1 MIFTFL
7 IIGLVFGLYMAWNIG
22 ANDVANAMGTSVGS
36 KALTIRQALII
47 AAIFE
52 FGGAF
57 LVGGHVT
64 QTVKKGIIDIDTFT
78 GRPEVFVTVM
88 LAALLAAGIWLQL
101 ATWKGLPVS
110 TSHSIVGGVAGAGVA
125 AAGMNGV
132 DWYKLGFIGV
142 SWVLSPIV
150 GAAIA
155 FIVFRFISSVI
166 MSSKDRDKRIQKF
179 APFLSGTV
187 IFVLTLSM
195 IYKGLKK
202 AHLDFLA
209 KLSFFQ
215 AAAAAAL
222 LGCLFGVTIFF
233 ILKISGNNSYR
244 KRKKRFTYVEGHF
257 SWLQVM
263 TACYVAFAHG
273 ANDVANAIG
282 PLAGIW
288 GVYSSGKVASKVGIP
303 AWILAFGGLGIVIGL
318 ATWGYRVMGT
328 IGERIT
334 ELTPSR
340 GFAAEFAAASTVLI
354 CSRLGLPISTTHTLV
369 GSVIG
374 VALARGLA
382 ALDLRVMRGI
392 FSAWI
397 ITLPASFGLSAAICW
412 VLHLLFL

>member
-1 MIFTFL
+1 MLLTFL

-36 KALTIRQALII
+36 KALTIRQALLI
-47 AAIFE
+47 AAVFE
-52 FGGAF
+52 FAGAY

-64 QTVKKGIIDIDTFT
+64 QTVKKGIVDITLFADA
-78 GRPEVFVTVM
+78 PMVFVVVM
-88 LAALLAAGIWLQL
+88 LSALLSAGLWLQY

-125 AAGMNGV
+125 AAGLKGV
-132 DWYKLGFIGV
+132 IWSKLGFIAV
-142 SWVLSPIV
+142 SWVLSPLI

-155 FIVFRFISSVI
+155 FVMFRFISATI
-166 MSSKDRDKRIQKF
+166 MSSEHPDRRIRKV
-179 APFLSGTV
+179 APFLAGLV
-187 IFVLTLSM
+187 IFILTLSM

-202 AHLDFLA
+202 AQFAFLND
-209 KLSFFQ
+209 LSMTK
-215 AAAAAAL
+215 AAVAAAL
-222 LGCLFGVTIFF
+222 LGFLFGLVVFF
-233 ILKISGNNSYR
+233 ILRAVGTGVDLKR
-244 KRKKRFTYVEGHF
+244 KRRFSYVEGHF
-257 SWLQVM
+257 GWLQVM

-288 GVYSSGKVASKVGIP
+288 AVFRNGEIAAEIGVP
-303 AWILAFGGLGIVIGL
+303 AWILAFGGIGIIVGL

-340 GFAAEFAAASTVLI
+340 GFSAEFAAATTVLV
-354 CSRLGLPISTTHTLV
+354 CTKLGLPISTTHTLV
-369 GSVIG
+369 GAVIG
-374 VALARGLA
+374 VGLARGLA

-392 FSAWI
+392 ISAWVV
-397 ITLPASFGLSAAICW
+397 TLPASFGLAAVIYW
-412 VLHLLFL
+412 TLHQLFL